1 MEICDLDYE
10 ELLEERKSIE
20 KRMVRK
26 LVSGKGTKIYE
37 LKRGHKDNIL
47 SFTPRN
53 VLDCTNKNVSRY
65 TRYKYNHLS
74 QYIHDCRDDRFYIE
88 VQISRILPV
97 NGYKVFHLFIAEVLM
112 CYESIKEYCDKW
124 GIPMITKKE
133 HKEILKLVTKWREAS
148 TELHYKPTKQEKRK
162 LKKLNN
168 IKNFL

>member
-26 LVSGKGTKIYE
+26 LVSKKDTKIYE

-53 VLDCTNKNVSRY
+53 VLDCTNKSVSCY
-65 TRYKYNHLS
+65 TRYKYGHLS
-74 QYIHDCRDDRFYIE
+74 QEIHSYRDERFYLE
-88 VQISRILPV
+88 VKISRILPI
-97 NGYKVFHLFIAEVLM
+97 NGYKVFHLFIADVLM
-112 CYESIKEYCDKW
+112 CYENVRKYCDEW
-124 GIPMITKKE
+124 GIPMITKQE
-133 HKEILKLVTKWREAS
+133 HKKILKLVIKWREAS
-148 TELHYKPTKQEKRK
+148 AKLHYKPTKQEKRK